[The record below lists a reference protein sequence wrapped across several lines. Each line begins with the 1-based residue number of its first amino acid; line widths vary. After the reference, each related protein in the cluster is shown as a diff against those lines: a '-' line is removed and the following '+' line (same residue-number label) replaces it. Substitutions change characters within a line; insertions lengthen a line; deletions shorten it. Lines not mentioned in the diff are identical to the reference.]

1 MSAHPAVSL
10 PQRRTHVPEP
20 KVGQTQHPD
29 PGQVWLLAQTEG
41 GPWCMRPG
49 QWTAAQ
55 SLQSGSFSTATE
67 PADGRISAKSL
78 NLLPYQ
84 DSVTV
89 GDLFIQRMSSVPSS
103 FPFQLLPSLHPC
115 PRWELRRPPC
125 PRQELR
131 RPPCPRRELR
141 HPPCPVP
148 ENKEGGCA
156 RGKKDCTTMLCLCS
170 TIS

>member
-1 MSAHPAVSL
+1 
-10 PQRRTHVPEP
+10 
-20 KVGQTQHPD
+20 
-29 PGQVWLLAQTEG
+29 
-41 GPWCMRPG
+41 MRPG

-89 GDLFIQRMSSVPSS
+89 GDLFIQRMSSVLSS

-115 PRWELRRPPC
+115 PRQELQRPPC

-131 RPPCPRRELR
+131 CPPCPRWKLR
-141 HPPCPVP
+141 CLPCPVP
-148 ENKEGGCA
+148 ENKEGGRA
-156 RGKKDCTTMLCLCS
+156 RGKKDCTTMFSYSIQPCLLYLYVQQLVCYNLVYFILS
-170 TIS
+170 FQE